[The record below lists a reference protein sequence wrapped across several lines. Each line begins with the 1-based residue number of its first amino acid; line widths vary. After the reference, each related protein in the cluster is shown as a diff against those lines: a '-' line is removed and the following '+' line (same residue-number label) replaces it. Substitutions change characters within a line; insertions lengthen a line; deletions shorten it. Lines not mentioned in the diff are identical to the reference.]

1 MTKEHRLYEKPIPVK
16 AIDTTGAGDAFAA
29 AFLYQL
35 LRDGISREQLPHLS
49 KDILQVYLRRV
60 QILKWCSYSLPYC
73 SIMADEHWGQS

>member
-49 KDILQVYLRRV
+49 KRYFASISSFFQC
-60 QILKWCSYSLPYC
+60 ICS
-73 SIMADEHWGQS
+73 